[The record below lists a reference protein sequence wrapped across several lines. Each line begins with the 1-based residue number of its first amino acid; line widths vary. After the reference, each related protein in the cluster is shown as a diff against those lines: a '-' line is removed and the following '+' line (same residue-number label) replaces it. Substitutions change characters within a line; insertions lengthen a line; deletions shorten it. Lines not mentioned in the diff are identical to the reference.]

1 MGKGNVSVHGP
12 YEAVYYISNSFL
24 HVYREDEPYK
34 EEPEVRLLNDIPC
47 CELDTCRWLF
57 DEEGSMNEEADVL
70 ECIVDTL
77 GHRFRSMTPVL
88 GEKWVSRTQRVI
100 MENEL
105 FAIAVED
112 NENSLAVELL
122 QKEVKYDERIL
133 SFQKRHFE
141 RYRDALRDAMLERVP
156 EISFPTSAWT
166 SGTIRAED
174 FIKKGE

>member
-1 MGKGNVSVHGP
+1 
-12 YEAVYYISNSFL
+12 
-24 HVYREDEPYK
+24 
-34 EEPEVRLLNDIPC
+34 
-47 CELDTCRWLF
+47 
-57 DEEGSMNEEADVL
+57 MNEEADVL

-122 QKEVKYDERIL
+122 QKDVKYDERL
-133 SFQKRHFE
+133 LGFQKRHFE

-174 FIKKGE
+174 FIKRLFKI